1 MAKPIFII
9 GASFPDMKS
18 YYRAQENIHQVLGE
32 DYYCIL
38 YPHNHDTPHFQ
49 VFYEKDFN
57 EVKYEE
63 LKQLVGD
70 LIINNNKK

>member
-1 MAKPIFII
+1 MVKPIFIV
-9 GASFPDMKS
+9 GVSFINDEHFNLTQKS
-18 YYRAQENIHQVLGE
+18 LQETLGE
-32 DYYCIL
+32 DYYCIVYL
-38 YPHNHDTPHFQ
+38 HNHDTPHFQ

-70 LIINNNKK
+70 LITSNNKK